1 MKFYLNKPI
10 ISEKEKLSWEKGD
23 KLPRINLSQYEII
36 DGTLDDIEK
45 HIIEFVKKSFTDI
58 KEAMTINEFEE
69 VSIIMPALQMCSV
82 DEIDIIDVNIKIEN
96 IEYNEVQW
104 FLKELSSSL
113 TEELVQDFESES
125 ERIIE
130 PIEEVESDEYVESD
144 DEYIE
149 EEVINEETEN
159 PTADEIS
166 EMEMDIIRKSLLDGE
181 DKTM

>member
-36 DGTLDDIEK
+36 DGTIDDIEK

-113 TEELVQDFESES
+113 TGELVQEFESES

-144 DEYIE
+144 DEYI

>member
-113 TEELVQDFESES
+113 TGELVQEFEGES

-130 PIEEVESDEYVESD
+130 SIEEESDDEYVESD

>member
-1 MKFYLNKPI
+1 
-10 ISEKEKLSWEKGD
+10 
-23 KLPRINLSQYEII
+23 
-36 DGTLDDIEK
+36 
-45 HIIEFVKKSFTDI
+45 
-58 KEAMTINEFEE
+58 MTINEFEE

-113 TEELVQDFESES
+113 TGELVQEFESES

>member
-36 DGTLDDIEK
+36 DGTIDDIEK

-113 TEELVQDFESES
+113 TGELVQEFESES

-144 DEYIE
+144 DEYI

-181 DKTM
+181 DKPM

>member
-10 ISEKEKLSWEKGD
+10 ISEKEKISWEKGD

-36 DGTLDDIEK
+36 DGTLDDIEN

-96 IEYNEVQW
+96 IEYDEVQW
-104 FLKELSSSL
+104 FLKELSNGLEDESYI
-113 TEELVQDFESES
+113 SES

-130 PIEEVESDEYVESD
+130 PTEEESD
-144 DEYIE
+144 DEYVE
-149 EEVINEETEN
+149 EEIINEETEN
-159 PTADEIS
+159 PTEDEIS
-166 EMEMDIIRKSLLDGE
+166 EMEMDIIRKSILGDE

>member
-45 HIIEFVKKSFTDI
+45 HIIDFIKKSFTDI
-58 KEAMTINEFEE
+58 KESLEINDFEE
-69 VSIIMPALQMCSV
+69 ASIIMPALQMCSV
-82 DEIDIIDVNIKIEN
+82 DEIDVIDMNIDVSNTEQD
-96 IEYNEVQW
+96 ELEW
-104 FLKELSSSL
+104 MLKDISNGLTDELEES
-113 TEELVQDFESES
+113 EELEDDD
-125 ERIIE
+125 IIE
-130 PIEEVESDEYVESD
+130 PESIIELTKDSEESED
-144 DEYIE
+144 

-159 PTADEIS
+159 PTEDEIS
-166 EMEMDIIRKSLLDGE
+166 EMEMDIIRKSLLGEE

>member
-36 DGTLDDIEK
+36 DGTIDDIEK

-113 TEELVQDFESES
+113 TGELVQEFESES

>member
-113 TEELVQDFESES
+113 TGELVQEFESES

>member
-10 ISEKEKLSWEKGD
+10 ISEKE

-113 TEELVQDFESES
+113 TGELVQEFESES